1 MQRFVLVLSVL
12 GALVRADLALVAQG
26 KSDYVI
32 VRPAEATL
40 SQVYATEEL
49 RDFTQQMTGV
59 VLPIQTDAEP
69 LPKQAILLGVTR
81 YTESV
86 LGAPVDLAKLG
97 DDGFRLAVRGP
108 QVVIAGSG
116 VRGTLYG
123 VYELLE
129 HYGGCRW
136 YASFHSVIPKRDALT
151 VPEALDD
158 TQVPAF
164 VMREPFWF
172 DMFQGDFAAR
182 SRAND
187 NRMDV
192 TEKHGGK
199 IRFGAGLFVHTF
211 YRLMSPE
218 EFFADHPEY
227 FSEINGKRVADHA
240 QLCLSNPDVLRIMTE
255 RLLERIR
262 KDPTAKLYSLSQND
276 WAGYCT
282 CPTCKALDEAEG
294 TPAASVIHFVNQV
307 AEVVEKEFPDAW
319 IETLAYQ
326 YTRTPPKPL
335 RPRRN
340 VVPRLCTIECDFSQP
355 LDKSPYPQNT
365 RFVEEIKGW
374 SAITENLYVWD
385 YTTNFAHYVGPH
397 PNFACLQG
405 NAQFFRDNH
414 VVGLFE
420 QGAYQGRHAEFAEL
434 RAWLLAKL
442 LWNPDQDIQALYD
455 DFFSGYYGKAA
466 PLVRQYWTELQSFVT
481 DPEVTVNIWTGPEA
495 KYYPDG
501 FFERSLDLWKQ
512 AEALVADDPAISYNV
527 RMSAL
532 PVYYALLERK
542 GAKTP
547 PYTFDGSRFVPQ
559 DADPEYAA
567 LASVF
572 LARFQEAGNIR
583 IAESMDR
590 QAAFLAKIRSQT
602 EGFATVAIVGGGY
615 QANVVG
621 ELGGRVCRLTKDG
634 GPNLLSPEFGVD
646 AVQGQRDYTL
656 PGSQGY
662 DLKPVGTDRVEISHD
677 WRRQF
682 RFTRIASV
690 GEDGLTV
697 EHVLTSEKAAAQNLN
712 LVLRAALDLGNASAV
727 CVRPG
732 DGAWQ
737 TVVVAADEVCRLAT
751 FADAQPGQTLTLASP
766 VTGKAVQVQLPANP
780 LERVQVL
787 CDARNGRV
795 VVLAALASAELPGQ
809 GKVTA
814 TWRIAAAT
822 AEGLPKVEVP
832 TAHRADRLTIEDFRL
847 SIGRR
852 GEWGD
857 YVTDPLA
864 EDGTALKLFNTH
876 YEWCTQWRVDPSWF
890 EPGTTYRVRMRIRV
904 EKTGQ
909 GDGEAFWA
917 GVYDTVRKKGYG
929 QIQPKVSETGDGYQW
944 YDVATWQPEANQY
957 IWIGPGRFEKD
968 KLATNPAIQAV
979 YVDRM
984 ELVRTAEEE

>member
-1 MQRFVLVLSVL
+1 MQRLVLVLSAL
-12 GALVRADLALVAQG
+12 GALVRADLSLVAQG
-26 KSDYVI
+26 KSGYVI
-32 VRPAEATL
+32 VRPAEATP
-40 SQVYATEEL
+40 SQVYAAEEL
-49 RDFTQQMTGV
+49 RDFTQQMTGAT
-59 VLPIQTDAEP
+59 LPIQTDADP
-69 LPKQAILLGVTR
+69 LPQHAILLGVTR

-86 LGAPVDLAKLG
+86 LGEPVDLAKLG
-97 DDGFRLAVRGP
+97 DDGFRLKVCAP
-108 QVVIAGSG
+108 HLVIAGSG

-129 HYGGCRW
+129 RYGGCRW
-136 YASFHSVIPKRDALT
+136 YASFYSVIPKRETWT
-151 VPEALDD
+151 VPAD
-158 TQVPAF
+158 TDTTQMPAF

-182 SRAND
+182 SRANG
-187 NRMDV
+187 NRMDLD
-192 TEKHGGK
+192 EKHGGK

-211 YRLMSPE
+211 YRLMPPE

-227 FSEINGKRVADHA
+227 YSELNGKRVADHA
-240 QLCLSNPDVLRIMTE
+240 QLCLSNPDVVRIMTE
-255 RLLERIR
+255 RLLDRIR
-262 KDPTAKLYSLSQND
+262 QDPTAKLYSLSQND
-276 WAGYCT
+276 WRGYCT
-282 CPTCKALDEAEG
+282 CPKCKALDDAEG
-294 TPAASVIHFVNQV
+294 TPAASVIHFVNEV
-307 AEVVEKEFPDAW
+307 AEAVEKEFPDAW

-326 YTRTPPKPL
+326 YTRTPPKTI

-355 LDKSPYPQNT
+355 LDQSPYAQNT

-374 SAITENLYVWD
+374 SAVTDKLYIWD

-397 PNFACLQG
+397 PNFGCLQG
-405 NAQFFRDNH
+405 NVQFFRDNH

-434 RAWLLAKL
+434 RAWILAKL

-455 DFFSGYYGKAA
+455 DFFPGYYGKAA
-466 PLVRQYWTELQSFVT
+466 PLVRQYWSELQSFVT

-501 FFERSLDLWKQ
+501 FFEKSLDLWKQ
-512 AEALVADDPAISYNV
+512 AEAMVADSPAISYNV

-542 GAKTP
+542 RVGTP
-547 PYTFDGSRFVPQ
+547 SYTFDGARFVPA

-567 LASVF
+567 LAREF

-583 IAESMDR
+583 LAESTDR
-590 QAAFLAKIRSQT
+590 QANFLAKIRSQT
-602 EGFATVAIVGGGY
+602 EGFATVSLAGGGY
-615 QANVVG
+615 QASVVG
-621 ELGGRVCRLTKDG
+621 ELGGRICRLTKDD
-634 GPNLLSPEFGVD
+634 GPNLLSPGFGVD

-656 PGSQGY
+656 PGTQGY
-662 DLKPVGTDRVEISHD
+662 DVKSVAADKVTISHD

-682 RFTRIASV
+682 RFVRTASL

-697 EHVLTSEKAAAQNLN
+697 EHVLASEKTEPQTLTP
-712 LVLRAALDLGNASAV
+712 VLRAAFDLGDAAAV
-727 CVRPG
+727 CVRLG
-732 DGAWQ
+732 AGAWQ
-737 TVVVAADEVCRLAT
+737 PVVVAEDEVCRLANC
-751 FADAQPGQTLTLASP
+751 PNVVSGQTVTLASP
-766 VTGKAVQVQLPANP
+766 VTGRAVQVQLPSEP

-787 CDARNGRV
+787 CDVRNQRV
-795 VVLAALASAELPGQ
+795 VLLAVLAVVEISGQ
-809 GKVTA
+809 QKIAA
-814 TWRIAAAT
+814 TWKIAAAT

-832 TAHRADRLTIEDFRL
+832 ATHRADRLTIEDFRL

-857 YVTDPLA
+857 YVSDPLA

-876 YEWCTQWRVDPSWF
+876 YEWCTQWRVDPTWF
-890 EPGTTYRVRMRIRV
+890 EPNTTYRVRMRIRV

-909 GDGEAFWA
+909 ADGEAFWA
-917 GVYDTVRKKGYG
+917 GVYDTVRKQGYG
-929 QIQPKVSETGDGYQW
+929 QIQPKVSQVGDGYQW

-957 IWIGPGRFEKD
+957 IWIGPGQFPKD
-968 KLATNPAIQAV
+968 KMATNPAIQAV

-984 ELVRTAEEE
+984 ELVRVQE